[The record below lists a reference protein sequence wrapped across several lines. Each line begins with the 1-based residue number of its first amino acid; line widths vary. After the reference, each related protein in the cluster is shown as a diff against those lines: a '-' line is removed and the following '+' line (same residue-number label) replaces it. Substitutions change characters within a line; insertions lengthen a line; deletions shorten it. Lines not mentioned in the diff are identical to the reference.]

1 MVQLEE
7 KVLVIG
13 FTSDCFEAESEIDF
27 QRLALNY
34 GTPYFSFML
43 SQACFF
49 SAKRSES
56 ISSKSS

>member
-34 GTPYFSFML
+34 GTPYFSFMQ

-49 SAKRSES
+49 GKTF
-56 ISSKSS
+56 